1 MAKLP
6 MPFSNPYDYPNHS
19 GIDFPQP
26 RGTAIPASGPGR
38 IDGRS
43 TNASGGNI
51 VWVLY
56 DSVQYGIGYAHMDNF
71 NNTPPNGTRVSYGSK
86 IGAVGNTG
94 NSTGPHVH
102 VENSANPTAAGF
114 WQVFDR
120 NNWVGK
126 EQPVGPT
133 QRQAGS
139 NAVNGRADPSTKNP
153 VTQTLAPGT
162 VADMN
167 GWITGESVSGNS
179 VWFRGAHSGDFF
191 WSGGFTD
198 TGTHDLQDL
207 NTPAPGPTQRVV
219 GASGAN
225 GRFEPNTKGP
235 VSQVLKPGTVVT
247 MNGWITGE
255 SISGVATW
263 FRGASSGDFFWA
275 GGFTS
280 QATTNLE
287 DLNTPEPPDPPDP
300 PDPEPEDYVVSRD
313 LGNQIRSLVNEA
325 FPED

>member
-6 MPFSNPYDYPNHS
+6 MPFSNPYDYPGHS

-26 RGTAIPASGPGR
+26 RGTAIPASGPGK

-56 DSVQYGIGYAHMDNF
+56 DGVRYGIGYAHMDNF
-71 NNTPPNGTRVSYGSK
+71 NNTPPNGTRIAYGQT
-86 IGAVGNTG
+86 IGAVGNAG

-114 WQVFDR
+114 WEVFDR

-126 EQPVGPT
+126 TTPVEPT
-133 QRQAGS
+133 QRVAGGS
-139 NAVNGRADPSTKNP
+139 TVNGRSAPNTAVP
-153 VTQTLAPGT
+153 VTQTLQPGT

-167 GWITGESVSGNS
+167 GWITGENVSGNTT
-179 VWFRGAHSGDFF
+179 WFRGAHSGDFF

-198 TGTHDLQDL
+198 TGTHDLADL
-207 NTPAPGPTQRVV
+207 NGPVIGPTQRMV
-219 GASGAN
+219 GDSGVNGRYQPNAN
-225 GRFEPNTKGP
+225 GA
-235 VSQVLKPGTVVT
+235 VSQVVRPGTIVT
-247 MNGWITGE
+247 MKGWTHGE
-255 SISGVATW
+255 SIAGVDIW
-263 FRGASSGDFFWA
+263 FQGASSGDWFWG

-280 QATTNLE
+280 QSTANL
-287 DLNTPEPPDPPDP
+287 PEVDVDPDPPIP
-300 PDPEPEDYVVSRD
+300 PDPEPEDYVVPRD
-313 LGNQIRSLVNEA
+313 LGDQIRELILKA
-325 FPED
+325 FPEE